1 LSQEDLVPACKL
13 DHIVV
18 AAASLEAGVAFIR
31 ERLGVD
37 IPAGG
42 KHELMG
48 THNHVMR
55 LGEASYLEVIAVD
68 PDAPKPARPRWYALD
83 DPAMQTRLREH
94 PRIITWVVRTADI
107 VATVQAAA
115 VPLGQVVPV
124 SRGTLSWRL
133 TVPRDG
139 HLPEGGVVPH
149 LIQWDGGARPWEKM
163 ADRSCRLDELTL
175 MHPDPDRLRQAL
187 ATLCDR
193 GFKRIA
199 FEKGAALGLSAQI
212 STPSGVV
219 RI

>member
-1 LSQEDLVPACKL
+1 MPACEL

-48 THNHVMR
+48 THNHLMR
-55 LGEASYLEVIAVD
+55 LGEACYLEVIAVD
-68 PDAPKPARPRWYALD
+68 PDAPKPAHARWYALD
-83 DPAMQTRLREH
+83 DPAIQARLRGR
-94 PRIITWVVRTADI
+94 PCIITWVVRTADI
-107 VATVQAAA
+107 VATMQAAA
-115 VPLGQVVPV
+115 FPLGEVVPV
-124 SRGTLSWRL
+124 SRGALNWRL
-133 TVPRDG
+133 TVPTDG

-149 LIQWDGGARPWEKM
+149 LIQWDGGARPWEGM
-163 ADRSCRLDELTL
+163 ADRGCRLDELTL
-175 MHPDPDRLRQAL
+175 IHPDPDRLRQAL

-193 GFKRIA
+193 GFKPISI
-199 FEKGAALGLSAQI
+199 EKGVAPGLSARI
-212 STPSGVV
+212 STPSGAV